1 MNIERAAAALGRPG
15 PAIGPAPFDGPTA
28 EADT

>member
-1 MNIERAAAALGRPG
+1 MNIERAAAAAGAAG
-15 PAIGPAPFDGPTA
+15 PSDRPAPFDGPTA